1 MSLSHR
7 HIEVFRAVMNGGSVT
22 AAATLLHTS
31 QPTVS
36 RELARMEQLIGYE
49 LFDRVRGRL
58 QPTARGLALFDEVQR
73 AYAGLERVMATAQR
87 LRRFEE
93 GLLSIV
99 CLPAFAHSPLPA
111 ACRRFLA
118 AHPGVRVTV
127 TPQESPLLEEWLT
140 AQRHDLGLTEHD
152 SAPPGT
158 TLTPLLVADEVCVL
172 PAAHPLAAHEVLAPR
187 DFEGQ
192 PFISLS
198 PDDPYRA
205 MLDAVFA
212 EHGVARRLVVDT
224 DSAISVCAMAAQGV
238 GLAVVNPLTALACAG
253 PELVVRRFAVSVPFR
268 VSVVEPSHRPSTP
281 LTAHFIDALRA
292 EAAEIENRLRA
303 LSARMES

>member
-7 HIEVFRAVMNGGSVT
+7 HIEVFRAIMNGGSVT
-22 AAATLLHTS
+22 AAATLLHSS

-36 RELARMEQLIGYE
+36 RELARLEQVLGFA

-58 QPTARGLALFDEVQR
+58 APTARGLALFDEVRR
-73 AYAGLERVMATAQR
+73 AYAGLERVVLTAQR

-111 ACRRFLA
+111 ACRNFSA
-118 AHPGVRVTV
+118 THAGVRITI
-127 TPQESPLLEEWLT
+127 TPQESPLLEEWLS

-158 TLTPLLVADEVCVL
+158 RLTPLLVADEVCVL
-172 PAAHPLAAHEVLAPR
+172 PAAHPLAAHAVLTPA
-187 DFEGQ
+187 DFAAQ

-224 DSAISVCAMAAQGV
+224 DSAISVCAMAAQGL

-253 PELVVRRFAVSVPFR
+253 PDLAVRRFSVSVPFR
-268 VSVVEPSHRPSTP
+268 LSVVEPSHRPGTP
-281 LTAHFIDALRA
+281 LTARFIEALQS
-292 EAAEIENRLRA
+292 EVAEIETRLRM
-303 LSARMES
+303 LPVEVS

>member
-36 RELARMEQLIGYE
+36 RELARMEQLIGFD

-58 QPTARGLALFDEVQR
+58 QPTVRGLALFDEVQR
-73 AYAGLERVMATAQR
+73 AWEGLERVSATAQR

-93 GLLSIV
+93 GLLSII

-111 ACRRFLA
+111 ACRRFVA
-118 AHPGVRVTV
+118 RHPGVRVTV
-127 TPQESPLLEEWLT
+127 TPQESPLLEEWLA
-140 AQRHDLGLTEHD
+140 AQRHDIGLTEHD

-158 TLTPLLVADEVCVL
+158 RLTPLLVADEVCVL
-172 PAAHPLAAHEVLAPR
+172 PATHPLAVREVLQPA

-205 MLDAVFA
+205 MLDAVFT
-212 EHGVARRLVVDT
+212 EHGVTRRFVVDT
-224 DSAISVCAMAAQGV
+224 ESAISVCAMVAEGL

-253 PELVVRRFAVSVPFR
+253 VSLVVRRFAVSVPFR
-268 VSVVEPSHRPSTP
+268 LSVVEPSHRPGTP
-281 LTAHFIDALRA
+281 LTAYFIDALRA
-292 EAAEIENRLRA
+292 EVAEIESRLEA
-303 LSARMES
+303 LPV